1 MGSNKCPKCG
11 AICGDYRN
19 PFPTVDIILT
29 RGRSIAIIKRKNPP
43 YGWAL
48 PGGFIDYGETAE
60 NAAIR
65 EAKEETNL
73 DIVNPQLFGVYSDP
87 ARDPRAHTMSVVYHA
102 NAVGEARAQDDAT
115 EIKFVEIEHLVFG
128 VFKDNATWKDKPS
141 LEYAL
146 AFDHKKIVS
155 DFFNTFFV

>member
-19 PFPTVDIILT
+19 PFPTVDILLL

-60 NAAIR
+60 HAAIR
-65 EAKEETNL
+65 ETKEETNL

-87 ARDPRAHTMSVVYHA
+87 ARDPRAHTMSIVYHA
-102 NAVGEARAQDDAT
+102 KAEGEARAQDDAT

-128 VFKDNATWKDKPS
+128 VFEGVVTWDKPTF
-141 LEYAL
+141 EYDL
-146 AFDHKKIVS
+146 AFDHKKIIT
-155 DFFNTFFV
+155 DFFNTFFT

>member
-1 MGSNKCPKCG
+1 MPSNKCPKCG

-19 PFPTVDIILT
+19 PFPTVDIII
-29 RGRSIAIIKRKNPP
+29 RQGDKVVIIKRKNPP

-73 DIVNPQLFGVYSDP
+73 DMSFMRLFGVYSDP
-87 ARDPRAHTMSVVYHA
+87 KRDPRAHTMSIVYT
-102 NAVGEARAQDDAT
+102 GEAEGEPKAQDDAVDIRLVSIYT
-115 EIKFVEIEHLVFG
+115 LVRGDWDEAKKEFVFPYE
-128 VFKDNATWKDKPS
+128 
-141 LEYAL
+141 L
-146 AFDHKKIVS
+146 AFDHKKILE
-155 DFFNTFFV
+155 DFAKKYL